1 MLFGKETIAKAINH
15 QLPIEIINLSDCMY
29 IQLQKAYQH
38 YFLHKTNK
46 DFRIYFQKLQLE
58 FYYILFRT
66 FYEVFATADL
76 QNSEGRLRVM
86 AKKEGLFSIDIQEYS
101 STYEDKVN
109 YCKQALSNEPDQNS
123 INHYNSF
130 RRFYHLKQIE
140 KFLTTFP
147 ARKRNQYVT
156 TSKSYIRQSEPAEF
170 DYLYWNVLHL
180 TWKNL
185 LFMNNQYIISK
196 FQTTLLQFLK

>member
-1 MLFGKETIAKAINH
+1 MEAKCEDMKYGDDTETDYYFLGFISLFNEDGFYLSDFGRIVLEMLFGKETISKAINH

-66 FYEVFATADL
+66 FYEMFATADL
-76 QNSEGRLRVM
+76 QSSEGRLRVM
-86 AKKEGLFSIDIQEYS
+86 ARKEGLFSIDIQEYS

-130 RRFYHLKQIE
+130 RRFYHLKQI
-140 KFLTTFP
+140 
-147 ARKRNQYVT
+147 
-156 TSKSYIRQSEPAEF
+156 
-170 DYLYWNVLHL
+170 
-180 TWKNL
+180 
-185 LFMNNQYIISK
+185 
-196 FQTTLLQFLK
+196 